1 MGKSTLFNAL
11 TASKNAEAANF
22 PFCTI
27 DPNIGIV
34 DVVDERLDK
43 LTELSK
49 SKKKIYT
56 NITFVDIAGLVK
68 GASKGEGLGNKFLSH
83 IREVDAIIHLVRC
96 FDSEKITHVN
106 SKINPVED
114 LETIKTEI
122 ILSDIDIIQKKLEK
136 GKKKLLEEK
145 QIKILEE
152 KLNQLNE
159 GKEIFINGSDEK
171 KFLSSLGLL
180 SIKPKIIVCNVD
192 EESLANGNAFTKEV
206 QNKYSNEKVVTICA
220 DIEDQIMGLDNSERE
235 TFMKE
240 IGLNKTGLNQLIKE
254 GYELLNLD
262 TFFTSGPEESR
273 AWTVEKNTPAPKAAS
288 VIHTDFEKKFLTTL
302 GLLSIKPKII
312 VCNVDEESLATGNA
326 FTEDV
331 KRKYTAEKIVT
342 ICADIED
349 QIMGL
354 DNNERETFMKEIGLN
369 KTGLNQLIKEGYDL
383 LNLDTFFTSGPEESR
398 AWTIEKNTLAP
409 QAASVIHTD
418 FEKNFIRAEAVTCE
432 DFIKFGS
439 AEKCKENGKLRIEG
453 KDYIVK
459 DGDVLYFRVNP

>member
-1 MGKSTLFNAL
+1 MGFKCGIVGLPNVGKSTLFNAL

-34 DVVDERLDK
+34 DVIDDRLDQ
-43 LTELSK
+43 LSK
-49 SKKKIYT
+49 LSNSKKKIYT

-96 FDSEKITHVN
+96 FESDQITHVN

-122 ILSDIDIIQKKLEK
+122 ILSDIDVIQKKLDK
-136 GKKKLLEEK
+136 GKKKLLDEK
-145 QIKILEE
+145 EIKILEE
-152 KLNQLNE
+152 KLSQLNE
-159 GKEIFINGSDEK
+159 GNEVTSNDQAEI

-192 EESLANGNAFTKEV
+192 EESLAEGNVFTKSVKETHP
-206 QNKYSNEKVVTICA
+206 NEKVVTICA
-220 DIEDQIMGLDNSERE
+220 DIEDQIMGLDNNERE

-240 IGLNKTGLNQLIKE
+240 IGLSKTGLNQLIKE

-273 AWTVEKNTPAPKAAS
+273 AWTVK
-288 VIHTDFEKKFLTTL
+288 
-302 GLLSIKPKII
+302 
-312 VCNVDEESLATGNA
+312 
-326 FTEDV
+326 
-331 KRKYTAEKIVT
+331 
-342 ICADIED
+342 
-349 QIMGL
+349 
-354 DNNERETFMKEIGLN
+354 
-369 KTGLNQLIKEGYDL
+369 
-383 LNLDTFFTSGPEESR
+383 
-398 AWTIEKNTLAP
+398 KNTLAP
-409 QAASVIHTD
+409 KAASVIHTD
-418 FEKNFIRAEAVTCE
+418 FEKNFIRAETVTCE
-432 DFIKFGS
+432 DFIKYGS

>member
-1 MGKSTLFNAL
+1 MGFKCGIVGLPNVGKSTLFNAL

-34 DVVDERLDK
+34 DVIDERLDHLSK
-43 LTELSK
+43 LSK

-96 FDSEKITHVN
+96 FKSDKITHVN
-106 SKINPVED
+106 SEINPVND

-122 ILSDIDIIQKKLEK
+122 ILSDIDVIQKKLEK
-136 GKKKLLEEK
+136 GKKKLLKERE
-145 QIKILEE
+145 IEILES
-152 KLNQLNE
+152 KLKNLNQNTDITIDS
-159 GKEIFINGSDEK
+159 GDEENL
-171 KFLSSLGLL
+171 LSNIGLL

-192 EESLANGNAFTKEV
+192 EVSLASGNNFTESIKS
-206 QNKYSNEKVVTICA
+206 KYPNEKIVNICA
-220 DIEDQIMGLDNSERE
+220 DIEDQIMGLDKNEKE

-240 IGLNKTGLNQLIKE
+240 IGLNKTGLNKLIKE
-254 GYELLNLD
+254 GYDLLKLD

-273 AWTVEKNTPAPKAAS
+273 AWTVK
-288 VIHTDFEKKFLTTL
+288 
-302 GLLSIKPKII
+302 
-312 VCNVDEESLATGNA
+312 
-326 FTEDV
+326 
-331 KRKYTAEKIVT
+331 
-342 ICADIED
+342 
-349 QIMGL
+349 
-354 DNNERETFMKEIGLN
+354 
-369 KTGLNQLIKEGYDL
+369 
-383 LNLDTFFTSGPEESR
+383 
-398 AWTIEKNTLAP
+398 KNTLAP
-409 QAASVIHTD
+409 KAASVIHTD
-418 FEKNFIRAEAVTCE
+418 FEKNFIRVEAVSCE

-453 KDYIVK
+453 KDYTVK

>member
-1 MGKSTLFNAL
+1 MGFKCGIVGLPNVGKSTLFNAL

-43 LTELSK
+43 LAKLSN
-49 SKKKIYT
+49 SKNKIYT
-56 NITFVDIAGLVK
+56 SITFVDIAGLVK

-83 IREVDAIIHLVRC
+83 IREVDAIVHLVRC
-96 FDSEKITHVN
+96 FDSDKITHVN

-122 ILSDIDIIQKKLEK
+122 ILSDLDIIQKKLDK
-136 GKKKLLEEK
+136 GKKKLLGEK
-145 QIKILEE
+145 EVKILEE
-152 KLNQLNE
+152 KLNQLNK
-159 GKEIFINGSDEK
+159 GLEIIINDEAENI
-171 KFLSSLGLL
+171 FLS
-180 SIKPKIIVCNVD
+180 
-192 EESLANGNAFTKEV
+192 
-206 QNKYSNEKVVTICA
+206 
-220 DIEDQIMGLDNSERE
+220 
-235 TFMKE
+235 
-240 IGLNKTGLNQLIKE
+240 
-254 GYELLNLD
+254 
-262 TFFTSGPEESR
+262 
-273 AWTVEKNTPAPKAAS
+273 
-288 VIHTDFEKKFLTTL
+288 TL

-312 VCNVDEESLATGNA
+312 VCNVDEESLAKGNT
-326 FTEDV
+326 FTDSV
-331 KRKYTAEKIVT
+331 KNKHLDEKVIT

-354 DNNERETFMKEIGLN
+354 DNDERETFMKEIGLN

-398 AWTIEKNTLAP
+398 AWTVKKNTLAP
-409 QAASVIHTD
+409 KAASVIHTD
-418 FEKNFIRAEAVTCE
+418 FEKNFIRAETVTCE
-432 DFIKFGS
+432 DFVKYGS

-459 DGDVLYFRVNP
+459 DGDVLYFRVNPWPYLLHA

>member
-1 MGKSTLFNAL
+1 MGFKCGIVGLPNVGKSTLFNAL

-27 DPNIGIV
+27 NPNIGIV
-34 DVVDERLDK
+34 DVVDERLEK
-43 LTELSK
+43 LTKLSS

-96 FDSEKITHVN
+96 FESDKITHVN
-106 SKINPVED
+106 SNVNPVED

-122 ILSDIDIIQKKLEK
+122 ILSDIDIVQKKLEK
-136 GKKKLLEEK
+136 GKKKLLQEK
-145 QIKILEE
+145 EIKILEE
-152 KLNQLNE
+152 TLKQLND
-159 GKEIFINGSDEK
+159 GKEILSNNELEK

-192 EESLANGNAFTKEV
+192 ENSVAKGNNFTESVKK
-206 QNKYSNEKVVTICA
+206 KYSK
-220 DIEDQIMGLDNSERE
+220 
-235 TFMKE
+235 
-240 IGLNKTGLNQLIKE
+240 
-254 GYELLNLD
+254 
-262 TFFTSGPEESR
+262 
-273 AWTVEKNTPAPKAAS
+273 
-288 VIHTDFEKKFLTTL
+288 
-302 GLLSIKPKII
+302 
-312 VCNVDEESLATGNA
+312 
-326 FTEDV
+326 
-331 KRKYTAEKIVT
+331 EKIVS

-383 LNLDTFFTSGPEESR
+383 LSLDTFFTSGPEESR
-398 AWTIEKNTLAP
+398 AWTVEKNTLAP
-409 QAASVIHTD
+409 KAAGVIHTD
-418 FEKNFIRAEAVTCE
+418 FEKKFIRAEAVTCE
-432 DFIKFGS
+432 DFIKYGS

>member
-1 MGKSTLFNAL
+1 MGFKCGIVGLPNVGKSTLFNAL

-22 PFCTI
+22 LFCTI

-34 DVVDERLDK
+34 DVVDERLDQLTK
-43 LTELSK
+43 LSN

-96 FDSEKITHVN
+96 FESDKITHVN
-106 SKINPVED
+106 SKINPLDD

-122 ILSDIDIIQKKLEK
+122 ILSDLDIVQKKLEK

-145 QIKILEE
+145 EVKILED
-152 KLNQLNE
+152 KLSQLND
-159 GKEIFINGSDEK
+159 GKEVVPNNKEEE
-171 KFLSSLGLL
+171 KFLTTLGLL

-192 EESLANGNAFTKEV
+192 EESLAKGNSYTESVKK
-206 QNKYSNEKVVTICA
+206 NYSEEKVVTICA
-220 DIEDQIMGLDNSERE
+220 DIEDQIMSLDNDERE

-273 AWTVEKNTPAPKAAS
+273 AWTIEKNTPAPKAAS
-288 VIHTDFEKKFLTTL
+288 VIHTDFEK
-302 GLLSIKPKII
+302 
-312 VCNVDEESLATGNA
+312 
-326 FTEDV
+326 
-331 KRKYTAEKIVT
+331 
-342 ICADIED
+342 
-349 QIMGL
+349 
-354 DNNERETFMKEIGLN
+354 
-369 KTGLNQLIKEGYDL
+369 
-383 LNLDTFFTSGPEESR
+383 
-398 AWTIEKNTLAP
+398 
-409 QAASVIHTD
+409 
-418 FEKNFIRAEAVTCE
+418 NFIRAETVTCE
-432 DFIKFGS
+432 DFVKYGS